1 MTSPGSKAPL
11 GEFGRIDRY
20 FKPLAAGF
28 PGARGLADDAAV
40 FGVPAGKELVV
51 TTDAMV
57 AGIHFF
63 PDDAPGDIAA
73 KLLRTNLSDLAAMG
87 AAPLAYTLV
96 TALPRELDE
105 SWLAGFA
112 AGLGEDQ
119 KRFGIALAGGDSVST
134 GGPVTLSVTAFGLV
148 PAGKAVPR
156 WGGRA
161 GDTLYV
167 TGTIGDAALGL
178 QIAFGKL
185 VVGDEVARAHLLGRL
200 RRPDPRVTIGPRLVG
215 LASAMLDVS
224 DGLVADLEHL
234 CTESGCAAVLESS
247 RVPLSDAAR
256 TVIGTDPTRLALA
269 LTGGDDYELLFAVP
283 VEAASGLQALAV
295 ETGVPISAVGRL
307 QAGDAGAILVQDEQ
321 GRAVDLPVRGW
332 QHF

>member
-1 MTSPGSKAPL
+1 MTIPGSKAPL

-40 FGVPAGKELVV
+40 FGVPEGRELVV

-57 AGIHFF
+57 AGVHFF

-87 AAPLAYTLV
+87 AEPLAYMLV
-96 TALPRELDE
+96 TALPRGLDE

-119 KRFGIALAGGDSVST
+119 RRFGIVLAGGDSVST
-134 GGPVTLSVTAFGLV
+134 SGPITLSVTAFGLV

-156 WGGRA
+156 WGGRV

-178 QIAFGKL
+178 QLAFGKL
-185 VVGDEVARAHLLGRL
+185 AVDEPAHRAFLDGRL
-200 RRPDPRVTIGPRLVG
+200 RRPDPRVTVGPRLVG
-215 LASAMLDVS
+215 LATAMLDVS

-234 CTESGCAAVLESS
+234 CTESGCAAVLEAR
-247 RVPLSDAAR
+247 RVPLSSAAR
-256 TVIGTDPTRLALA
+256 AVIGIDPVRLALA
-269 LTGGDDYELLFAVP
+269 LTGGDDYELLFAAP
-283 VEAASGLQALAV
+283 PDAGPALQALAA
-295 ETGVPISAVGRL
+295 ETGVAVTAIGRL
-307 QAGDAGAILVQDEQ
+307 ETGVAGAVEVQDWTGSPLE
-321 GRAVDLPVRGW
+321 LPVRGW